1 MTDFKKPFLAF
12 SLGKSRILENLLL
25 LLFLPYHISYSIFSH
40 SKKHSSYFCDFC
52 DIFYFFYTFLI
63 AVFFQSFLLK
73 LRKQFANKQFAS
85 KFLLTRSILDR
96 SGRTVPQI
104 SLETPSSLIELF
116 IVLMQLNGTIHEGD
130 GDRNVINWK
139 YLLWVFKANN
149 KLKECTSSLQLNFP

>member
-1 MTDFKKPFLAF
+1 MADFKKPFLAF
-12 SLGKSRILENLLL
+12 SLCKSRILENLLL

-40 SKKHSSYFCDFC
+40 SKKHSSCFCDFC

-73 LRKQFANKQFAS
+73 LRKQFAS

>member
-1 MTDFKKPFLAF
+1 MGFLQNWRTLRSPSWPFLF
-12 SLGKSRILENLLL
+12 VKVEFWKIYSCY
-25 LLFLPYHISYSIFSH
+25 FCHICYSIFSH

-52 DIFYFFYTFLI
+52 DIFYFFCTFLI

-73 LRKQFANKQFAS
+73 LRKQFAS

-116 IVLMQLNGTIHEGD
+116 IVLMQLNGSIHEGD

-149 KLKECTSSLQLNFP
+149 KLKECTS